1 MSIAIKWTTDLELL
15 LAQKLEIYQDH
26 LAEIESVTKKQ
37 RSCYTLLTILCLLL
51 SPIPGFIAAIEVVMD
66 DNPDI
71 PAAVATAICSAMT
84 SFIVSV
90 FKFYRFEEKIRT
102 GANLDTVI
110 RGDIEYLSGQLVL
123 PLSLRDSATIVLR
136 RFYKSEQPIR
146 DDQNTETRSTPPVV
160 LSGFPS
166 EDTLSIRAEYEKS
179 RLASVGVVGLRN
191 QEIT

>member
-1 MSIAIKWTTDLELL
+1 MTIAIKWTTDLELL
-15 LAQKLEIYQDH
+15 LAQKLEIYQDR
-26 LAEIESVTKKQ
+26 LAEIESFTKKQ

-51 SPIPGFIAAIEVVMD
+51 SPIPGCIAAIEVVMD
-66 DNPDI
+66 DNPNV
-71 PAAVATAICSAMT
+71 PAAVATAICSVMT

-136 RFYKSEQPIR
+136 RFYKCEQPIR
-146 DDQNTETRSTPPVV
+146 DNQNTEVRSTPPAD
-160 LSGFPS
+160 LSGLPS
-166 EDTLSIRAEYEKS
+166 GDALSIRVDYEKS
-179 RLASVGVVGLRN
+179 RLASAGVFGL
-191 QEIT
+191 

>member
-1 MSIAIKWTTDLELL
+1 
-15 LAQKLEIYQDH
+15 
-26 LAEIESVTKKQ
+26 
-37 RSCYTLLTILCLLL
+37 
-51 SPIPGFIAAIEVVMD
+51 
-66 DNPDI
+66 
-71 PAAVATAICSAMT
+71 MT

-146 DDQNTETRSTPPVV
+146 DNQNTETRSNPPVV

-166 EDTLSIRAEYEKS
+166 EDTLSIRVEYEKS
-179 RLASVGVVGLRN
+179 RLASVGVVGL
-191 QEIT
+191 